1 MSGIIWY
8 MESIRTLLQLA
19 QKNLV
24 MLFNA
29 GSLVGTTVVTSLLGF
44 AYWWVATRLY
54 TPGAVGLASAMI
66 SAMTLLSTV
75 SMLGLGT
82 LLTGELPRQPGK
94 EWGLIDA
101 ALIIVGGAG
110 TVTGIVFAL
119 LAPFLSSDL
128 GSLGTN
134 VASSILFALGVG
146 FTALTMVLDQAL
158 IGILRGD
165 LQLWR
170 NTLFAAIKLVTLFLI
185 GLFLSPGAGMI
196 IYVTWLIG
204 NVVSLVVIFFGQK
217 PKAAVQETPG
227 KRSLSGSLTGL
238 EKSMTL
244 PCPDCGTYSP
254 KSARFCSNCGYP
266 LSPTVEMAS
275 VRPQLFFEYG
285 MLGFLEV
292 SGSKGSNTLPGN
304 LCPDCGHDAPDM
316 ARFCICCGYPLTPTI
331 QRASLKINQPRLAIE
346 KEHTQAV
353 PEQSKKNTFLL
364 QWDILHKLRGAALQ
378 HHLLNLIL
386 LVPPLILPIL
396 VTVQLSATENAWFYI
411 SFMLANF
418 VFSLTYALS
427 TVLYAMS
434 SAQPSVLAQKMRL
447 TLGLSFMTSL
457 GANLL
462 LQPGAGLLLGI
473 FGHAYADQAA
483 WCLRILSMGVFPLII
498 ISHYVALCRIQNRL
512 ISVILPIASGAII
525 ELAGAAIGAHLS
537 GLAGLSLGWLAGLIL
552 ESLFMVRTVYRAAFP
567 VI

>member
-1 MSGIIWY
+1 MASL
-8 MESIRTLLQLA
+8 RLLLQLA
-19 QKNLV
+19 QKNLIL
-24 MLFNA
+24 LFNA
-29 GSLVGTTVVTSLLGF
+29 GSLVGTTVVTSFLGF

-54 TPGAVGLASAMI
+54 SPGAVGLASAMI

-94 EWGLIDA
+94 EWGVINA
-101 ALIIVGGAG
+101 ALIVVGGAG
-110 TVTGIVFAL
+110 MVAGMVFAL
-119 LAPFLSSDL
+119 LAPFLSPDL
-128 GSLGTN
+128 RSLGTN
-134 VASSILFALGVG
+134 AANSIFFALGVG

-165 LQLWR
+165 VQFWR

-185 GLFLSPGAGMI
+185 GFFLSPGAGMI

-204 NVVSLVVIFFGQK
+204 NVVSLAVLFFGRK
-217 PKAAVQETPG
+217 PKAAAQEMLE
-227 KRSLSGSLTGL
+227 KRSFSGSLVDL
-238 EKSMTL
+238 ETRMML
-244 PCPDCGTYSP
+244 PCPDCGAHSP
-254 KSARFCSNCGYP
+254 KHARFCSHCGYP

-285 MLGFLEV
+285 MLEFPEA
-292 SGSKGSNTLPGN
+292 SGSKTMAGN
-304 LCPDCGHDAPDM
+304 LCPDCGHDTPDM
-316 ARFCICCGYPLTPTI
+316 ARFCVSCGYPLTPTM
-331 QRASLKINQPRLAIE
+331 QMASLKTNQPRLASA
-346 KEHTQAV
+346 KAHAQAA
-353 PEQSKKNTFLL
+353 PEQSEKNRFLP
-364 QWDILHKLRGAALQ
+364 QWDILRKLRGAALQ

-434 SAQPSVLAQKMRL
+434 AAQPSLLAQKIRF

-457 GANLL
+457 GANLI

-473 FGHAYADQAA
+473 FGHAYVDQAA

-512 ISVILPIASGAII
+512 TSVILPIAAGAIL

-552 ESLFMVRTVYRAAFP
+552 EALYMAPMVYRAAFP